1 MVKQL
6 KISTLTIAI
15 YLLWI
20 AAVLDPIGN
29 FFMLRY
35 IALIGAMACVVLS
48 GLYLKLF
55 DRPPSLKVV
64 AILYISFLMPVYG
77 FEMYA
82 IRGGYTSKLLDT
94 SYAAAGLLLL
104 TSLLYDSELLC
115 RVGIRAMVLSLRL
128 LVLVIVSV
136 YAATTFGLGD
146 EWAGFFTERNAAVV
160 STREFADITFPYIYF
175 LASPMLI
182 YLIAYDL
189 NKLAN
194 RLSIKSVLVCA
205 FSIFAFAL
213 SGTRAHMILA
223 LAYPPLFYIFAYAR
237 HKVVLTFLFALVVV
251 WFVGLFDFKI
261 LDAFFATNETNN
273 AMKLRMLTNYAEIF
287 NDPLTFIFGQGY
299 NAHAW
304 SSLLREMIATEVNAS
319 KTELTYLEIVRV
331 YGLLISIP
339 FFLLVCIL
347 GYRLSKTS
355 DEYRWLYP
363 ALVIYL
369 LNSSFNPYLF
379 STNGMLPLALIAA
392 IASLTGKSR
401 SLRLTPIAKEH
412 EPIPAGGGH
421 AVYKLSRMPN
431 R

>member
-6 KISTLTIAI
+6 KISTFTIAI
-15 YLLWI
+15 YLVWI
-20 AAVLDPIGN
+20 AAVFDPIGN
-29 FFMLRY
+29 LFMLRY
-35 IALIGAMACVVLS
+35 IALAGAMVCVVLS
-48 GLYLKLF
+48 EFYLKLLG
-55 DRPPSLKVV
+55 RPPSLKVV
-64 AILYISFLMPVYG
+64 TILYISFLMPAYG

-82 IRGGYTSKLLDT
+82 IRGGYTSKLIDT

-104 TSLLYDSELLC
+104 TSLLYDNEHLC

-128 LVLVIVSV
+128 LVFVVVSV

-146 EWAGFFTERNAAVV
+146 EWISFFTERSTALV
-160 STREFADITFPYIYF
+160 STREFADITLPYIYF

-194 RLSIKSVLVCA
+194 TLSIKSVLMCA

-213 SGTRAHMILA
+213 SGTRAHIILA
-223 LAYPPLFYIFAYAR
+223 LAYPPLFYIFAYSR
-237 HKVVLTFLFALVVV
+237 HKVILTFLFALLVM

-261 LDAFFATNETNN
+261 TSAFFAANETDN
-273 AMKLRMLTNYAEIF
+273 AMKLHMLANYSEMF

-304 SSLLREMIATEVNAS
+304 SPLLREMIATEVNAS
-319 KTELTYLEIVRV
+319 KTELTYIEIVRV

-339 FFLLVCIL
+339 FFLLLCIL
-347 GYRLSKTS
+347 GYRVSKTS

-363 ALVIYL
+363 AFAIYL

-392 IASLTGKSR
+392 IVSLTGKSHNVR
-401 SLRLTPIAKEH
+401 M
-412 EPIPAGGGH
+412 
-421 AVYKLSRMPN
+421 SRDEN
-431 R
+431 LGFQVE

>member
-6 KISTLTIAI
+6 KISTFTIAI

-20 AAVLDPIGN
+20 AAVFDPIGN
-29 FFMLRY
+29 LFMLRY
-35 IALIGAMACVVLS
+35 IALAGAMVCVVLS
-48 GLYLKLF
+48 EFYLKLLG
-55 DRPPSLKVV
+55 RPPSLKVV
-64 AILYISFLMPVYG
+64 TILYISFLMPAYG

-82 IRGGYTSKLLDT
+82 IRGGYTSKLIDT

-104 TSLLYDSELLC
+104 TSLLYDNEHLC

-128 LVLVIVSV
+128 LVFVVVSV

-146 EWAGFFTERNAAVV
+146 EWISFFTERSTALV
-160 STREFADITFPYIYF
+160 STRE
-175 LASPMLI
+175 
-182 YLIAYDL
+182 
-189 NKLAN
+189 LAN
-194 RLSIKSVLVCA
+194 TLSIKSVLMCA

-213 SGTRAHMILA
+213 SGTRAHIILA
-223 LAYPPLFYIFAYAR
+223 LAYPPLFYIFAYSR
-237 HKVVLTFLFALVVV
+237 HKVILTFLFALLVM

-261 LDAFFATNETNN
+261 TSAFFAANETDN
-273 AMKLRMLTNYAEIF
+273 AMKLHMLANYSEMF

-304 SSLLREMIATEVNAS
+304 SPLLREMIATEVNAS
-319 KTELTYLEIVRV
+319 KTELTYIEIVRV

-339 FFLLVCIL
+339 FFLLLCIL
-347 GYRLSKTS
+347 GYRVSKTS

-363 ALVIYL
+363 AFAIYL

-392 IASLTGKSR
+392 IVSLTGKSHNVR
-401 SLRLTPIAKEH
+401 M
-412 EPIPAGGGH
+412 
-421 AVYKLSRMPN
+421 SRDEN
-431 R
+431 LGFQVE